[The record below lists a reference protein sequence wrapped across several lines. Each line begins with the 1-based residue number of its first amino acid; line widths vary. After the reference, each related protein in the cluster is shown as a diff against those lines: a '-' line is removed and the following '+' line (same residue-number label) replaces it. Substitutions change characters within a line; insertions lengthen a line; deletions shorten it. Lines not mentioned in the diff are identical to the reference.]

1 MDPQVPPTAV
11 TPEPAS
17 SHGKSI
23 EYAISQIRRVMDDLV
38 ICATSMACY
47 RDKSNPRCVLM
58 IDKYTTKKNNLYGE
72 LFVYISFLSY
82 IRMIEPAMDKY
93 LLDIQ
98 KKYSDLVDSIF
109 SKES

>member
-1 MDPQVPPTAV
+1 MDS
-11 TPEPAS
+11 EPAS

-23 EYAISQIRRVMDDLV
+23 EHAISQIRRVMDDLV
-38 ICATSMACY
+38 SCATTMNVY
-47 RDKSNPRCVLM
+47 RDKSDARHVLM
-58 IDKYTTKKNNLYGE
+58 IDKYTAKKEKLYSE

-82 IRMIEPAMDKY
+82 IRLIEPKMDKY

-109 SKES
+109 SKEA

>member
-1 MDPQVPPTAV
+1 MDPQVPPTAD
-11 TPEPAS
+11 TPEPTS
-17 SHGKSI
+17 RYGGSI
-23 EYAISQIRRVMDDLV
+23 EHAITQIRRVMDDLMS
-38 ICATSMACY
+38 CATSMACY
-47 RDKSNPRCVLM
+47 RDKSHPRTVLM
-58 IDKYTTKKNNLYGE
+58 IDKYTAKKEILYSE

-82 IRMIEPAMDKY
+82 IRMIEPKMDKY